1 MCWSPKGK
9 QLLVGRSSGAF
20 TQYDPKLTAKKSVA
34 APTNLFNGAPVSGAV
49 PAPRC
54 ILRSASHVL
63 TFAVLDVFWEST
75 FVYIAAFAAQ
85 QPSSDNNSDQPTLVC
100 VTCAKN
106 QPPVYTNFD
115 DVCYGASSDR
125 RQAYFMRCVPEW

>member
-1 MCWSPKGK
+1 M
-9 QLLVGRSSGAF
+9 RA
-20 TQYDPKLTAKKSVA
+20 T
-34 APTNLFNGAPVSGAV
+34 
-49 PAPRC
+49 
-54 ILRSASHVL
+54 ASHVL

-115 DVCYGASSDR
+115 DVCYGASTDR
-125 RQAYFMRCVPEW
+125 RQAYFMRCVPEWWVPNLVPSCQLSLTE